1 MTAAGDSLATRPS
14 LLMRVRDA
22 NDHAAWGRFVE
33 AYTPLVYNFCRK
45 RGLQAADAAD
55 VAQDVM
61 KAVAASLPRF
71 VYEPQRG
78 RFRDW
83 LFRVTRSKLSNF
95 HRARQRQPAGSAG
108 SGQTD
113 VHELLREQPDPAE
126 AADPAEALRWEQSW
140 HRQTFDWAVKVIRDE
155 FHPAT
160 WKAFWATAVEGRAV
174 KEVGDELGMSAGA
187 VYIARS
193 RVLSRLREAVGQVD
207 D

>member
-1 MTAAGDSLATRPS
+1 MAAEDSLPTRPS
-14 LLMRVRDA
+14 LLVRVRDA
-22 NDHAAWGRFVE
+22 GDHAAWGRFVE
-33 AYTPLVYNFCRK
+33 VYTPLVYSFCRK

-95 HRARQRQPAGSAG
+95 HHSRQRHPIGTG
-108 SGQTD
+108 ETG
-113 VHELLREQPDPAE
+113 VHALLSEQPDPSP
-126 AADPAEALRWEQSW
+126 ADPGEAENWQQAWRQ
-140 HRQTFDWAVKVIRDE
+140 QTFDWAVGVIRDE
-155 FHPAT
+155 FQAGT
-160 WKAFWATAVEGRAV
+160 WKAFWETAVEGRAV
-174 KEVGDELGMSAGA
+174 KEVGEELGMSVGA

-193 RVLSRLREAVGQVD
+193 RVLARLRDAVGQVD
-207 D
+207 DE